1 MKRNREGKSNAE
13 RFLTVHRTAS
23 QQLALSP
30 GAAATNELSALHWDR
45 PNWGASPSLDT
56 REDTRDSP
64 ATTSF
69 TRVSPAA
76 TFVQASV
83 TESRVSLPPVKAAEH
98 LMPIAHFLSNQAFDQ
113 KIIEAM
119 SEALTDA
126 CHSLGLVDRT
136 DQLTEL
142 VARYIIAHQDP
153 LYIRALAQLKANP
166 L

>member
-1 MKRNREGKSNAE
+1 
-13 RFLTVHRTAS
+13 
-23 QQLALSP
+23 
-30 GAAATNELSALHWDR
+30 
-45 PNWGASPSLDT
+45 
-56 REDTRDSP
+56 
-64 ATTSF
+64 
-69 TRVSPAA
+69 
-76 TFVQASV
+76 
-83 TESRVSLPPVKAAEH
+83 
-98 LMPIAHFLSNQAFDQ
+98 MPIAHFLSNQAFDQ